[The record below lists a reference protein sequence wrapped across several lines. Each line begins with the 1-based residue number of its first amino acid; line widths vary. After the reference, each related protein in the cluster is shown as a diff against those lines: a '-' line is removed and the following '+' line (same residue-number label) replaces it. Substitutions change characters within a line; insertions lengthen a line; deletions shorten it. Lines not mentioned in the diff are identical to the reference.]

1 MDLNFYPDLSDA
13 SRQHLSTDFLD
24 ASAFGGYGSVSKLP
38 GGSDC
43 YVTISGA
50 GHPFLCAEQ
59 TFHTPSLGDEEFEIP
74 PISLDAGLSVED
86 MEAHFRE
93 LAAECRN
100 AEGPVGSSTFSRCA
114 ADSAFVSVLVPP
126 PSHSLEPLSM
136 SVLAQSDGGALSS
149 TLGIDLVR
157 SVGQHFTS
165 SSPVTID
172 VPLSEMTSN
181 LQGFAQLATIDQSE
195 LNLGLGGAVTATCSR
210 SVDPLLCARSHP
222 AEDGNQG
229 AVVGSMD
236 CPLNIAPPAAAA
248 QPLTVPTPPTMVRI
262 VEGKPA
268 VVPASGVGADLVLV
282 KRGRKKKDPN
292 EPQKPV
298 SAYALF
304 FRDTQAAIKGQNPR
318 ATFGEVSRIVAS
330 MWDSLGEEQK
340 KVYRKKTE
348 AAKKEYLK
356 ALAAYRANDPSK
368 PFVEVLN
375 PPSAVHPG
383 QLHPSHHMNNSEQN
397 KTSDICMS
405 SIILDVPRVTTRS
418 QTGALPPGSRPPV
431 SLTPTVTKFI
441 ISKQMVQ
448 ADAQIHSVSSSVM
461 MVGAVQ
467 PSPAHPSCLSA
478 LPCLQAKPGGLEI
491 PLSVSATA
499 PTPLQIKFVPA
510 ALQADVATPVTMATT
525 PVLST
530 SSPLV
535 SFPACSPPSLAVREE
550 FPSTETE
557 VEVDACAEEAVF
569 VPSMCV
575 RAGCT
580 NPAVESMD
588 WNKEYCSNECVV
600 SHCRDV
606 FMAWCSFRSQNST
619 TVS

>member
-1 MDLNFYPDLSDA
+1 F
-13 SRQHLSTDFLD
+13 Q
-24 ASAFGGYGSVSKLP
+24 LP

-50 GHPFLCAEQ
+50 GHPFLCAE

-222 AEDGNQG
+222 AEDGNQ
-229 AVVGSMD
+229 VWPVQILPYD
-236 CPLNIAPPAAAA
+236 H
-248 QPLTVPTPPTMVRI
+248 VI

-530 SSPLV
+530 SSPL
-535 SFPACSPPSLAVREE
+535 SLLPAAIS
-550 FPSTETE
+550 TE